1 MEIIGH
7 QKQWE
12 FLKKAANTGK
22 ISHAY
27 LFTGQEKLG
36 KKTMALEWISLLFGQ
51 TPNQDFGG
59 VQHPDLLCI
68 QPEDKEIQIGQIREL
83 IWKLSLKPYSAPFK
97 AVIID
102 QAHSMNQ
109 EAQTSIL
116 KTLEEPKGKTFLI
129 LITEYPEH
137 LFSTI
142 RSRVETLKF
151 YPVKKEEIKNY
162 LKKQGISEKDSEEI
176 SKISMGKPGIALDF
190 ISNPQKINLFQ
201 EKVKELNK
209 VLNSEMAFRFQY
221 AKDLSQEE
229 NLSEVLNIWLN
240 YFRNI
245 LLSHLNL
252 QKKWVSL
259 TKEYSLEK
267 LKNILNL
274 IQNTKF
280 LISTTNINTRLA
292 LEILMLEL

>member
-1 MEIIGH
+1 
-7 QKQWE
+7 
-12 FLKKAANTGK
+12 
-22 ISHAY
+22 
-27 LFTGQEKLG
+27 
-36 KKTMALEWISLLFGQ
+36 MALKWISLLFSQ
-51 TPNQDFGG
+51 TPNQHFGG
-59 VQHPDLLCI
+59 AQHPDLLCI

-280 LISTTNINTRLA
+280 LISTTNINTKLA